1 MPLDVIMPALG
12 MAQDTGLLIA
22 WRKEQGDAVA
32 KGDILFEVETDKS
45 TVEVEAQRDG
55 FLTDVIA
62 FAGAEVPVGDVIA
75 RISDTAE
82 NSAPAPQASPAP
94 APAKAQAPAPDAAAP
109 ADDLPDGKAII
120 MPTLGM
126 AQDTGLLI
134 AWLKAPG
141 DAVAADDLLFEV
153 ETDKSAVEVPAGA
166 DGYVAALLA
175 QPGDEVPVGRTIAI
189 ISAAPP
195 ANPIS
200 RGAAPAAQ
208 AAPAALTAAVPA
220 AAPPAA
226 KPPARAIPVAAQ
238 AAGGRIL
245 VSPKARRLA
254 REQGL
259 DLTLLVAAGHA
270 QPFHV
275 KDLAVL
281 KALPAPTAAHAPA
294 HATAAHAPAHATAR
308 AAGRLTADVGA
319 DGFADFAAWAAQTAK
334 LTDANALMAGLCAA
348 SFGAPAIVAVES
360 FGQTRIYAASARLGA
375 IAPSE
380 DAPQIRLRDLRATAI
395 AQVHVGAEGVPTL
408 TLTRNGTGLTITLE
422 YAGDDLGA
430 AEAITLLSNFAGR
443 MEQPLRHLL

>member
-200 RGAAPAAQ
+200 RGAAPAAP
-208 AAPAALTAAVPA
+208 PAAAVPA

-375 IAPSE
+375 ITPSE